1 MDINTPVEALP
12 KVGKASAPKLRKLEI
27 RTVADL
33 LGYYPFR
40 YDDFSLTKKINDL
53 VAGERCNVSGVVEMI
68 NNKRSPQRRIN
79 ITEALIA
86 DDSGMVKA
94 IWFNQPF
101 IATTIKAGDQ
111 VSLSGKVDEDFAG
124 VYLSSPIY
132 EKLSTGQAVHT
143 QGLVPNYPLTAGLT
157 QKQLRYWIKEAMQAI
172 GDLPEWLPSE
182 LIKEYGLSG
191 YGEAMRTIHFP
202 KSAHSLEAAKRRLG
216 FDELLLVQY
225 RSQLVRLRQQQA
237 KARAITFQE
246 EATRKFV
253 ASLPYALTEGQ
264 RQAAWE
270 ILLDL
275 AKEQPMM
282 RLLQGDVGSGKTI
295 VAVIAILN
303 TILNGRQAAIMA
315 PTEILAKQHY
325 QSIGRLLEPLGIKIG
340 LLTSSDKRY
349 SAQPEGKKPTA
360 AKIAAEAQLI
370 IGTHALIQEDLHYPD
385 LALVIIDEQHRFGV
399 EQRQALSDKAK
410 ANQDK
415 LEPHLLSM
423 TATPIPRTLA
433 LSLYDGLA
441 VSQIKEMPAN
451 RLPII
456 TALYGDLEH
465 YKAYAQVAAELSAG
479 RQAFVI
485 CPLIDP
491 ADNFGSKSVKEEYER
506 LKADPMFAQT
516 SIGLLHGK
524 LTPKAKDQVM
534 ADFAAGLTQLL
545 VATAVVEVGVDV
557 PNATVMLI
565 ESAESFGLAQL
576 HQYRGRVGRGAH
588 QSYCYLLAGDLSDK
602 SRERLE
608 AMARYNSGFALAQ
621 EDLKFRGPGEVYGT
635 IQKGFPELRIASL
648 FDYELMQQ
656 ARAAAHWLVQNADR
670 EDLLPVRQKI
680 SLLNDQAHLE

>member
-1 MDINTPVEALP
+1 MDTQTSIESLP
-12 KVGKASAPKLRKLEI
+12 KVGKASAPKLRKLDI

-40 YDDFSLTKKINDL
+40 YDDFTETKKINQL
-53 VAGERCNVSGVVEMI
+53 KAGERCNITGTVEMI
-68 NNKRSPQRRIN
+68 DSKRSPRKRIS
-79 ITEALIA
+79 ITEALIS
-86 DDSGMVKA
+86 DDSDTIKA
-94 IWFNQPF
+94 VWFNQPF

-111 VSLSGKVDEDFAG
+111 LSISGKVDEDFAG
-124 VYLSSPIY
+124 LYFSSPSY
-132 EKLSTGQAVHT
+132 EKIVNGLSIHT
-143 QGLVPNYPLTAGLT
+143 QGLIPNYPLTAGLT
-157 QKQLRYWIKEAMQAI
+157 QKQLRFWIKEAIQLA
-172 GDLPEWLPSE
+172 GELPEWLPDE
-182 LIKEYGLSG
+182 MLKRYNLSA
-191 YGEAMRTIHFP
+191 YNQAILQVHFP
-202 KSAHSLEAAKRRLG
+202 KNQKDLDSARHRLA

-225 RSQLVRLRQQQA
+225 RSQLVKLRLEQTKA
-237 KARAITFQE
+237 KAIEFQE

-253 ASLPYALTEGQ
+253 ASLPFALTTGQ

-270 ILLDL
+270 ILQDL
-275 AKEQPMM
+275 AKDKPMM

-295 VAVIAILN
+295 VAVIAMLN
-303 TILNGRQAAIMA
+303 VVLNNRQAALMA

-325 QSIGRLLEPLGIKIG
+325 QSISRLLMPLGIRVG
-340 LLTSSDKRY
+340 LLTGSDKKY
-349 SAQPEGKKPTA
+349 SQSTDGKKIKA
-360 AKIAAEAQLI
+360 DKIVKEAQVI
-370 IGTHALIQEDLHYPD
+370 IGTHALIQADLEYPD

-410 ANQDK
+410 ASDTNF
-415 LEPHLLSM
+415 EPHLLSM

-433 LSLYDGLA
+433 LSLYDDLA
-441 VSQIKEMPAN
+441 VSLIPEMPKN

-456 TALYGDLEH
+456 TEVVADHERHRAYGM
-465 YKAYAQVAAELSAG
+465 VAAEISAG

-491 ADNFGSKSVKEEYER
+491 ADNFGTKSVKEEYER
-506 LKADPMFAQT
+506 LKNDPAFANIE
-516 SIGLLHGK
+516 IGLLHGK

-534 ADFAAGLTQLL
+534 ADFASGQIQLI

-602 SRERLE
+602 SRQRLE
-608 AMARYNSGFALAQ
+608 AMTKYNSGFALAQ

-635 IQKGFPELRIASL
+635 VQKGFPELKIASL
-648 FDYELMQQ
+648 FDFALMQE
-656 ARAAAHWLVQNADR
+656 ARDAARWLATNCTQTELASLN
-670 EDLLPVRQKI
+670 QKLAEI
-680 SLLNDQAHLE
+680 SNKAHLE